1 MLFLFKRNSMD
12 PLFTPFHKARNGGPH
27 KRAGAAFTHEEEG
40 KSDGER
46 IRKKRRRKR
55 RMPERDCCI
64 LT

>member
-1 MLFLFKRNSMD
+1 MLFCLRET
-12 PLFTPFHKARNGGPH
+12 LWIPFLPRSIKHGTADPH